1 MFLLMIIGVW
11 FRLKGYLSGDNF
23 TDLLKA
29 TVIAYFGANSVEHF
43 TSMVQQHLVSKD
55 AREAAA
61 NDPDAIPQLKD
72 IFDKDK
78 GIFVL
83 IAIGIVV
90 VKFRDLFLDF
100 LINSA
105 KNVNKN
111 AQKKDSVLADQETQL
126 KQQADAA
133 VQQAQQ
139 DAPKDGPVSDDWY
152 KKDN

>member
-1 MFLLMIIGVW
+1 MADTPTTPPQTPTPTPVTSLWQKI
-11 FRLKGYLSGDNF
+11 KGQVV
-23 TDLLKA
+23 DLW
-29 TVIAYFGANSVEHF
+29 
-43 TSMVQQHLVSKD
+43 
-55 AREAAA
+55 
-61 NDPDAIPQLKD
+61 
-72 IFDKDK
+72 DKDK
-78 GIFVL
+78 GIFLLIL
-83 IAIGIVV
+83 IAGVI

-105 KNVNKN
+105 KNVDKK
-111 AQKKDSVLADQETQL
+111 AQAKDSVLADQETQL